1 MNFKWMPISCKTH
14 FSLLKGF
21 SKSEKLAKK
30 CKEYG
35 YSACVISDLQNVSG
49 AVNFHQ
55 ACRKHGIKPLLGCD
69 FGSYIL
75 IAKNKEGWIDL
86 IKIVSQEG
94 LDTFKKLSKKG
105 NLLCIT
111 AKKEKG
117 YSSLFGVN
125 YFCYDYNKHDV
136 YYVTQDEAEPHRV
149 LLCSGM
155 KTTLPKIRSILNKGE
170 YVDNQKFFESDGFY
184 LPKPEEIKDSDTDIK
199 TLKKIYDMCEDYEV
213 TSKPMLPEFECP
225 EGFDEDEY
233 LTQLCREGWRSRLMS
248 CNKIK
253 DKDKKDEYLQRIKKE
268 LDVIF
273 KAELSGYFLI
283 VQDIVNEIKRRGWLA
298 GPGRGSAA
306 GCLVSYLVGITE
318 VDPIEYDL
326 LFERFYNEGRNS
338 EDYVSLPDI
347 DVDVPAEHRDEII
360 DYIRQKYK
368 SENVSQMVTFGR
380 LQGRAAL
387 KEVLRINDAV
397 SFAEMNEITKSIP
410 NEADISDQLEAM
422 EDRSIIKWSLINDSD
437 SLKEWCT
444 MDEDESLDGPLSL
457 LFDQAIKIEGT
468 NKSQGKHAAGVI
480 IAKEPLKDICPM
492 TLDKNKQMIA
502 AFEMN
507 DLESQ
512 GHVKFDILGIDL
524 LSKIMDITNEKE

>member
-1 MNFKWMPISCKTH
+1 MTWIPLNCKTH
-14 FSLLKGF
+14 FSLLKAF
-21 SKSEKLAKK
+21 SKCDKLARK

-35 YSACVISDLQNVSG
+35 YKACAIADIGSISG
-49 AVNFHQ
+49 AINFHQ
-55 ACRKHGIKPLLGCD
+55 ACREHGVKPLLGCD

-75 IAKNKEGWIDL
+75 IAKNKDGWLDL

-94 LDTFKKLSKKG
+94 LDILKDAAARN
-105 NLLCIT
+105 NLICIT
-111 AKKEKG
+111 PSQESG
-117 YSSLFGVN
+117 YKQLFGKN
-125 YFCYDYNKHDV
+125 YFCYNYTKNRV
-136 YYVTQDEAEPHRV
+136 FYVTKDEAEPHRV

-155 KTTLPKIRSILNKGE
+155 KTTLPKAQALVKKGE
-170 YVDNQKFFESDGFY
+170 EIDNKEFFESDNFY
-184 LPKPEEIKDSDTDIK
+184 LPPSNEVEDSDEQIQ
-199 TLKKIYDMCEDYEV
+199 LLNHIADMCEDYEV
-213 TSKPMLPEFECP
+213 TSKPMLPHFECP
-225 EGFDEDEY
+225 EGFNEDEY
-233 LTQLCREGWRSRLMS
+233 LTELCREGWRKRLIP
-248 CNKIK
+248 NDKVK
-253 DKDKKDEYLQRIKKE
+253 DKDKKNEYLQRIKKE

-283 VQDIVNEIKRRGWLA
+283 VQDIVNEVKRRGWLA

-306 GCLVSYLVGITE
+306 GCLVSYLIGITE
-318 VDPIEYDL
+318 VDPIQYDL
-326 LFERFYNEGRNS
+326 LFERFYNEGRNT

-360 DYIRQKYK
+360 DYIKQKYDPK
-368 SENVSQMVTFGR
+368 NVSQMVTFGK

-397 SFAEMNEITKSIP
+397 SFAEMNEITKNIP
-410 NEADISDQLEAM
+410 NEAEISDQLELM
-422 EDRSIIKWSLINDSD
+422 DDRSIIKWSLINDSD

-444 MDEDESLDGPLSL
+444 IGEEDKLDGPLSF
-457 LFDQAIKIEGT
+457 LFDQAIKVEGT

-480 IAKEPLKDICPM
+480 IAKEPLRDICPM
-492 TLDKNKQMIA
+492 TLDKNGQMIA

-524 LSKIMDITNEKE
+524 LSKIMDITHE